1 MRKQQVQQT
10 QPEERMQAIQATWP
24 FRQEFSLYLRGKHR
38 EQRKYG
44 FSWKAPKASVHAKS

>member
-24 FRQEFSLYLRGKHR
+24 FREEFSLYLRGKNR
-38 EQRKYG
+38 EQRKSG
-44 FSWKAPKASVHAKS
+44 LAEKPRSTAQPKF